1 LIINF
6 YLEATIFECC
16 FSFNLIYRHSKV
28 CKEMEPELEEE
39 EEEEEEL
46 MVKDEASSPER
57 LHVDAD
63 SDEEEHMDDSTDE
76 ADDCRNQNDDP
87 VNLSVQRRNTPTPP
101 LRHIHRRRHSTTE
114 VASSRSSNSPPSVN
128 GDIEHRR
135 SVRIPNKCQFFYR
148 IVQNSSSYGINKIL
162 QD

>member
-1 LIINF
+1 
-6 YLEATIFECC
+6 
-16 FSFNLIYRHSKV
+16 
-28 CKEMEPELEEE
+28 MEPDMEE

-63 SDEEEHMDDSTDE
+63 SDDDEHMDDSTDE

-87 VNLSVQRRNTPTPP
+87 VNLSLQRRNTPSPP
-101 LRHIHRRRHSTTE
+101 LRHIHRRRHSATE

-135 SVRIPNKCQFFYR
+135 SVRISNKCQVFLSHR
-148 IVQNSSSYGINKIL
+148 
-162 QD
+162 